1 MRVQDEIRRLFC
13 MELRSALIWCFPKYV
28 KTNILT
34 NISKKLNQNLRKIIR
49 VLDAY
54 EEARD
59 EEKRVRGKER
69 HVKKIIR

>member
-1 MRVQDEIRRLFC
+1 MW
-13 MELRSALIWCFPKYV
+13 A
-28 KTNILT
+28 
-34 NISKKLNQNLRKIIR
+34 NISKKLNQNLRKIIK